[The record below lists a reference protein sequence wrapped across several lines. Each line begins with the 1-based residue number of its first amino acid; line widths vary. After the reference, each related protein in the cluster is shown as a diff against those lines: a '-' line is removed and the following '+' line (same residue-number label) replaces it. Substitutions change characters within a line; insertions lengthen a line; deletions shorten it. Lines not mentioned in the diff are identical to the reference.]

1 MFSSLPNKL
10 FQITCGGNQSRF
22 QRAAFPFKRCVL
34 GAVCV
39 CLGACVFADRG
50 SETGKKQIQQ
60 QAVSRSIV
68 VDRWDR
74 RVPRQMTWLRSKRSV
89 WEKQQR
95 RMEVLGGSRGFQRV
109 SRCLHTPLSAMPTC
123 RCRTCGVTAFRNRKP
138 RYRKSKCVHVCVCRC
153 LSVCPYT
160 NYKLLCPLVLPDVSP
175 VDQHNSVPQ
184 FAVAAASV

>member
-1 MFSSLPNKL
+1 M
-10 FQITCGGNQSRF
+10 GGTS
-22 QRAAFPFKRCVL
+22 PGFKRLRFLLNGVLL

-89 WEKQQR
+89 W
-95 RMEVLGGSRGFQRV
+95 
-109 SRCLHTPLSAMPTC
+109 
-123 RCRTCGVTAFRNRKP
+123 
-138 RYRKSKCVHVCVCRC
+138 
-153 LSVCPYT
+153 
-160 NYKLLCPLVLPDVSP
+160 
-175 VDQHNSVPQ
+175 
-184 FAVAAASV
+184 